1 MTDKPV
7 ISDAEAVFV
16 LKAFDI
22 YVNSL
27 HVEAAREALAAFL
40 LARVPDAWPEPDDQD
55 HCDGSLLDGASARG
69 ANAFR
74 ACVLRG
80 KE

>member
-1 MTDKPV
+1 MSKPV

-27 HVEAAREALAAFL
+27 HVEAAREALSAFL
-40 LARVPDAWPEPDDQD
+40 LARVPEPMPLATDYSKIGQTV
-55 HCDGSLLDGASARG
+55 GF
-69 ANAFR
+69 NACR
-74 ACVLRG
+74 EQVLRG

>member
-27 HVEAAREALAAFL
+27 HVEAAKFALSAFL
-40 LARVPDAWPEPDDQD
+40 LARVPDAKPVGFHKQGMGP
-55 HCDGSLLDGASARG
+55 LLSGGEWNACRG
-69 ANAFR
+69 MI
-74 ACVLRG
+74 LRG